1 MTSKPFEI
9 ISRPVICKN
18 ADIIGS
24 NARVIK
30 GKIYNLKQ
38 VTTHDRVSYELLGKI
53 GFIDES
59 GDIYDINT
67 VNSYTN
73 NEPNF
78 VYADIFEYLNRH
90 NTGDFNSPIIANV
103 QSKGFRNSTDTE
115 IESFLHAQGF
125 TACRKLD
132 DGDWV
137 GILKLAT
144 TWSVCNGINA
154 LAPFMYRW
162 CFRDIDEAINFYNI
176 VEEVDDVPEEGNR
189 KSLVGHRWAT
199 KALLHMNDEK
209 GFPKW

>member
-1 MTSKPFEI
+1 MSSKAMDEVNKPFEI

-18 ADIIGS
+18 DVITGS
-24 NARVIK
+24 NAKVIK

-38 VTTHDRVSYELLGKI
+38 VITHDKVTYESLGKI

-59 GDIYDINT
+59 GDIYDINKI
-67 VNSYTN
+67 SGYTN

-78 VYADIFEYLNRH
+78 VYADIFEYINLH
-90 NTGDFNSPIIANV
+90 NNGDFNSPSIANV

-144 TWSVCNGINA
+144 VFTVNNEVHGKA
-154 LAPFMYRW
+154 TVKKL
-162 CFRDIDEAINFYNI
+162 DE
-176 VEEVDDVPEEGNR
+176 V
-189 KSLVGHRWAT
+189 L
-199 KALLHMNDEK
+199 DELMSK
-209 GFPKW
+209 